1 MQASPDFRVAFE
13 RCVPA
18 VWDTLPQTVP
28 RPLQQHMSYGYALAQ
43 LGGEIWQ
50 ISVFHQDQRVAI
62 ALVSSRRL
70 FGVVRITTMLRGP
83 VWIDP
88 DTPPGIKTAAF
99 TALRKNFSR
108 WRWNFLILQP
118 ELPDTPET
126 TAILRRAGLRRV
138 MTGYTTMWVDLRPK
152 SDDLRSNLAGKW
164 RNQLRKAEQVDLSI
178 SLGGRKPHQY
188 VWLTE
193 KEDAQRTDR
202 GYQALPTGFVRLF
215 AEADTQ
221 GARSGVL
228 SVTAMKGREKVAGA
242 LFLLHGNSATYH
254 IGWVGEEGRRINAQN
269 RVLWEAIL
277 ALKERSISFLDL
289 GGIETATQA
298 GIARFKLGLGA
309 PPITFTGTWA

>member
-1 MQASPDFRVAFE
+1 MQVLPDVRIIVE
-13 RCVPA
+13 RCMPVL
-18 VWDTLPQTVP
+18 WDAIPQTVP
-28 RPLQQHMSYGYALAQ
+28 QPLQQHTSYGHALAQ
-43 LGGEIWQ
+43 LGSEISQ
-50 ISVFHQDQRVAI
+50 ISVFHKDQRVAI

-83 VWIDP
+83 VWIDS
-88 DTPPGIKTAAF
+88 DTPPETKTAAF
-99 TALRKNFSR
+99 TALRKSFSR

-126 TAILRRAGLRRV
+126 TAILQRAGLVRV
-138 MTGYTTMWVDLRPK
+138 MTGYTTMWMDLRHMP
-152 SDDLRSNLAGKW
+152 DDLRSNLAGKW
-164 RNQLRKAEQVDLSI
+164 RNQLRKAEKADLSI

-188 VWLTE
+188 AWLTE

-221 GARSGVL
+221 DARSGVL
-228 SVTAMKGREKVAGA
+228 SVTAMKGRDKVAGA

-277 ALKERSISFLDL
+277 ALKERNICFLDL

-309 PPITFTGTWA
+309 TPITFTGTWA